1 MNAMWIF
8 ALIGEADER
17 YLEESE
23 RPAKRVRG
31 KTARAVLI
39 AAIAAAV
46 LARAAAA
53 GDLGLDIR
61 GLIMDVFDRNEGVVT
76 GAELEQQLSEG
87 QWVYLNGENI
97 AVILPE
103 RPVKILLSSDS
114 GETWRESTV
123 EGSESM
129 YAFGE
134 ERYDIL
140 YMSGWIG
147 SFGEDGMY
155 LALGGPLAMGSQPIS
170 LFISRDNG
178 ATWREIDDPY
188 HQGVYRGVMTGV
200 AFATAETGF
209 VCYRYYEDA
218 GPVVYRT
225 LDGGETWS
233 RLEIAPPEEYASD
246 SYRWVYTPESP
257 VFEGANGA
265 MPVTV
270 LDQVTGESTLFELR
284 TQDGG
289 LTWDWG

>member
-1 MNAMWIF
+1 MNAIWIF

-31 KTARAVLI
+31 KTAKAVLI

-46 LARAAAA
+46 LALAAAA
-53 GDLGLDIR
+53 GYLGLDIR

-140 YMSGWIG
+140 YLSGWIG

-218 GPVVYRT
+218 GPTVYCT
-225 LDGGETWS
+225 YDGGESWS
-233 RLEIAPPEEYASD
+233 RLAVELPAQYVSD
-246 SYRWVYTPESP
+246 RGRWVFTPSSP
-257 VFEGANGA
+257 EFDGINGVI
-265 MPVTV
+265 PVEV
-270 LDQVTGESTLFELR
+270 LDQDTGETAQLR
-284 TQDGG
+284 LVTSDGG
-289 LTWDWG
+289 RAWEWE